1 METASAASP
10 APEPK
15 EPEEQEEVASEA
27 VELEIIYIVAKAVKQ
42 GLNGHEGRM
51 LCGADLLATLNLKV
65 KKMLKGAVR
74 RAVANKRK
82 KVHGYD
88 L

>member
-1 METASAASP
+1 METAAASP
-10 APEPK
+10 APEPSD
-15 EPEEQEEVASEA
+15 ETAA
-27 VELEIIYIVAKAVKQ
+27 LELEITYIVAKAVKQ

-51 LCGADLLATLNLKV
+51 LCGADLIATLNLKV

>member
-1 METASAASP
+1 MTTPEP
-10 APEPK
+10 AP
-15 EPEEQEEVASEA
+15 QEEPSDETPARE
-27 VELEIIYIVAKAVKQ
+27 ELELDINYIVAKAVKQ
-42 GLNGHEGRM
+42 GLNSHEGRM
-51 LCGADLLATLNLKV
+51 LCSADLLATLNQKVSKLLKD
-65 KKMLKGAVR
+65 AVR